1 MNKRIVVITD
11 MDSTGSGYRN
21 ICIPLLTELSKRGY
35 DIKVAGLSYQG
46 EEHNFPFSIIPAY
59 SIQDAH
65 VIAHN
70 LHFLWQPDLY
80 LVAMDI
86 PLQEFFY
93 NNLKSLGVKY
103 MAITP
108 LENGPLTMSWA
119 AVLLNMDYV
128 FFISELGKQ
137 EALKAGLS
145 NVEHLIVGVDTVFWH
160 PATPDEK
167 KTLRSGLGIAEDE
180 FVVLTVADNQERKN
194 LWAGME
200 SVRLLKEQTDK
211 KIRYIMVTRT
221 DSPVGWKLNDL
232 AIEMGLTKE
241 LMTFNRGLPAQDLWG
256 LYAVADVYLQPSKAE
271 GLGMPVLE
279 AMACGVPCMAT
290 DTGAL
295 HELLEDGRGCLVSAD
310 YTFRDVW
317 GNSKRDMISVEWAS
331 DYLAKWANKELVV
344 DAVVHNALDHVQ
356 DRTWYIPATQI
367 HQKIEELFSE
377 QKPTS

>member
-1 MNKRIVVITD
+1 MKKIVVITD
-11 MDSTGSGYRN
+11 MAEEGSGYKN
-21 ICIPLLTELSKRGY
+21 ICIPLLTGLAQKGY
-35 DIKVAGLSYQG
+35 EIKVAGIGYQG
-46 EEHNFPFSIIPAY
+46 TEHDYPFSVIPAFT
-59 SIQDAH
+59 IQDAH

-93 NNLKSLGVKY
+93 NNLKALGVKY

-119 AVLLNMDYV
+119 AILLNMDAV

-137 EALKAGLS
+137 EAIKAGLK
-145 NVEHLIVGVDTVFWH
+145 NVEHLIVGVDTVLWH
-160 PATPDEK
+160 PATSEEK

-180 FVVLTVADNQERKN
+180 FVILTVADNQERKN

-200 SVRLLKEQTDK
+200 SVRLLKEQTDRK
-211 KIRYIMVTRT
+211 VRYILVTRK
-221 DSPVGWKLNDL
+221 DSPVGWKLDDL
-232 AIEMGLTKE
+232 SIEMELTKE
-241 LMTFNRGLPAQDLWG
+241 MMIFNRGLPVQDLWG

-279 AMACGVPCMAT
+279 AMACGVPCVAT

-295 HELLEDGRGCLVSAD
+295 HELLEDGRGCLISSE
-310 YTFRDVW
+310 YIFRDVW
-317 GNSKRDMISVEWAS
+317 GNSKRGMISVEWTS
-331 DYLAKWANKELVV
+331 DYLAKWANKEFIT
-344 DAVVHNALDHVQ
+344 DAAVHNALDYVQ
-356 DRTWYIPATQI
+356 DRTWDIPVTQV
-367 HQKIEELFSE
+367 HQKIEELFNE
-377 QKPTS
+377 QK

>member
-1 MNKRIVVITD
+1 MTKKIAVITD

-21 ICIPLLTELSKRGY
+21 ICIPLLTELAKLGY
-35 DIKVAGLSYQG
+35 EIKVAGLNYQG
-46 EEHNFPFSIIPAY
+46 EEHDFPFSIIPAY

-70 LHFLWQPDLY
+70 LHYVWQPDLY

-93 NNLKSLGVKY
+93 NNLKGLGVKY

-119 AVLLNMDYV
+119 AILLNMDYV

-137 EALKAGLS
+137 EALKAGLTK
-145 NVEHLIVGVDTVFWH
+145 VDHLVIGVDTMLWH
-160 PATPDEK
+160 PASSDERQR
-167 KTLRSGLGIAEDE
+167 LRNGLGITDDE

-200 SVRLLKEQTDK
+200 SVRLLKEQSDCK
-211 KIRYIMVTRT
+211 VRYILVTRP

-232 AIEMGLTKE
+232 AMEMGLTKN
-241 LMTFNRGLPAQDLWG
+241 MMIFNRGLPARDLWG

-271 GLGMPVLE
+271 GLGMPILE
-279 AMACGVPCMAT
+279 AMACGVPCVAT

-295 HELLEDGRGCLVSAD
+295 TELLEKERGYLVPAQ

-317 GNSKRDMISVEWAS
+317 GNSKRDMINPSQAAECVQYVQAGDKSVVG
-331 DYLAKWANKELVV
+331 K
-344 DAVVHNALDHVQ
+344 ALEFVRQ
-356 DRTWYIPATQI
+356 KTWDIPAKQI
-367 HQKIEELFSE
+367 DQKIQEMFNE
-377 QKPTS
+377 

>member
-1 MNKRIVVITD
+1 MAKIVVITD
-11 MDSTGSGYRN
+11 MDEQGSGYKN
-21 ICIPLLTELSKRGY
+21 ICIPLLTGLAQKGHE
-35 DIKVAGLSYQG
+35 IKVAGIGYQG
-46 EEHNFPFSIIPAY
+46 SEHNYPFSVIPAY
-59 SIQDAH
+59 TIQDAH

-93 NNLKSLGVKY
+93 NNLKALGVKY
-103 MAITP
+103 VAITP

-119 AVLLNMDYV
+119 AVLLNMDAV

-137 EALKAGLS
+137 EAIKAGLK
-145 NVEHLIVGVDTVFWH
+145 NVEHLIIGVDTVLWH

-167 KTLRSGLGIAEDE
+167 ITLRKGLGITEDE

-200 SVRLLKEQTDK
+200 SVRLLKQQIDRRV
-211 KIRYIMVTRT
+211 RYILVTRK
-221 DSPVGWKLNDL
+221 DSPVGWKLDDL
-232 AIEMGLTKE
+232 SIEMGLTKE
-241 LMTFNRGLPAQDLWG
+241 MMIFNRGLPVQDLWG

-279 AMACGVPCMAT
+279 AMACGVPCVAT

-295 HELLEDGRGCLVSAD
+295 HELLKNEKGYLVSPE
-310 YTFRDVW
+310 YVFRDVW
-317 GNSKRDMISVEWAS
+317 GNSRRDMISTSKSAN
-331 DYLAKWANKELVV
+331 YLFNVSLRDKNLMARE
-344 DAVVHNALDHVQ
+344 NALDYVE
-356 DRTWYIPATQI
+356 DRTWDIPVTQV
-367 HQKIEELFSE
+367 HQKIEEIFNE
-377 QKPTS
+377 QK

>member
-1 MNKRIVVITD
+1 MNKKIVVITD

-21 ICIPLLTELSKRGY
+21 ICIPLLTELTKLGY
-35 DIKVAGLSYQG
+35 EVKIAGLNYQG

-70 LHFLWQPDLY
+70 LFYVWQPDLY
-80 LVAMDI
+80 IVAMDI

-93 NNLKSLGVKY
+93 NNLKGLGVKY

-119 AVLLNMDYV
+119 AILLNMDYV

-137 EALKAGLS
+137 EALKAGLTK
-145 NVEHLIVGVDTVFWH
+145 VDHLVIGVDTVLWH
-160 PATPDEK
+160 PATSDEK
-167 KTLRSGLGIAEDE
+167 KQLRSGLGIADDE
-180 FVVLTVADNQERKN
+180 FVILTVADNQERKN

-200 SVRLLKEQTDK
+200 SVRLLKEQTDRK
-211 KIRYIMVTRT
+211 VRYILVTRP

-232 AIEMGLTKE
+232 AMEMGLTKNMM
-241 LMTFNRGLPAQDLWG
+241 LFNRGLPTQDLWG
-256 LYAVADVYLQPSKAE
+256 LYVVADIYLQPSKAE

-279 AMACGVPCMAT
+279 AMACGVPCVAT

-295 HELLEDGRGCLVSAD
+295 TELLKEYRGYRVSPS

-317 GNSKRDMISVEWAS
+317 GNSTRDMINPRVAAENLE
-331 DYLAKWANKELVV
+331 YVLAGDKSTI
-344 DAVVHNALDHVQ
+344 DRALDYVQ
-356 DRTWYIPATQI
+356 DRTWDIPAKQI
-367 HQKIEELFSE
+367 DQKIQEMFNE
-377 QKPTS
+377 QK